1 MKYLAKKLFT
11 LIITLFIVS
20 LLAFLAFQIIPGN
33 AAVLRLGTSGTP
45 EQVEQLKQE
54 MGLDRPIIIQYGDW
68 LGSFLSGD
76 MGISYTYNMPVEDMI
91 AEKLPSTATL
101 VLLGCLL
108 MIGLSIPIGIF
119 TARHAGGV
127 VDRIMTVL
135 NQILMS
141 IPPVFVGILFSFV
154 FGITLRV
161 FVPGNF
167 VSYEESLTKF
177 LLFMF
182 FPALSIALS
191 RVAMT
196 VKLLR
201 ASLLDEMDKNY
212 IRTAFSRGH
221 SRDTALRKHAL
232 RNSLVPVI
240 VFMAVSAAEMVAAG
254 IIIEQVFAIP
264 GIGRLLIASI
274 GTYDFPVVQAIVL
287 ILAAWVV
294 VVNFIADILSQYI
307 DPRVR
312 LGE

>member
-33 AAVLRLGTSGTP
+33 AAILRLGTSGTP
-45 EQVEQLKQE
+45 EQVERLKEE
-54 MGLDRPIIIQYGDW
+54 MGLNRPVVVQYGDW
-68 LGSFLSGD
+68 LGSFLTGD
-76 MGISYTYNMPVEDMI
+76 MGISYTYNMPVEEMI
-91 AEKLPSTATL
+91 VEKLPSTVAL
-101 VLLGCLL
+101 VLLGCFL
-108 MIGLSIPIGIF
+108 MVALSIPIGIF
-119 TARHAGGV
+119 TARHAGGM

-161 FVPGNF
+161 FIPGDFVSCEENF
-167 VSYEESLTKF
+167 VQF
-177 LLFMF
+177 LVFMF

-201 ASLLDEMDKNY
+201 SSLLDEMDKNY

-312 LGE
+312 LG

>member
-33 AAVLRLGTSGTP
+33 AALLRLGTSGTP

-54 MGLDRPIIIQYGDW
+54 MGLNRPIIVQYGDW

-91 AEKLPSTATL
+91 AEKLPSTAAL

-161 FVPGNF
+161 FIPGNF
-167 VSYEESLTKF
+167 VSYEESFTQF

>member
-1 MKYLAKKLFT
+1 MKYIAKKLFT

-33 AAVLRLGTSGTP
+33 AAVLRLGTNGTP
-45 EQVEQLKQE
+45 EQVEQIKE
-54 MGLDRPIIIQYGDW
+54 DMGLNRPIVIQYGDW
-68 LGSFLSGD
+68 LLSFLSGD
-76 MGISYTYNMPVEDMI
+76 MGVSYTYNMPVEEMI
-91 AEKLPSTATL
+91 AEKLPSTLAL
-101 VLLGCLL
+101 VLMGCFF
-108 MIGLSIPIGIF
+108 MVALSIPIGIF
-119 TARHAGGV
+119 TARYAGGM

-141 IPPVFVGILFSFV
+141 IPPVFVGILVSFV

-161 FVPGNF
+161 FTPGDF
-167 VSYEESLTKF
+167 VSYDENLPRF
-177 LLFMF
+177 LLFMM

-201 ASLLDEMDKNY
+201 SSLLDEMDKNY

-221 SRDTALRKHAL
+221 SRDTALKKHAL

-287 ILAAWVV
+287 ILATWVV

-312 LGE
+312 LG

>member
-91 AEKLPSTATL
+91 AEKLPSTAAL

-135 NQILMS
+135 NQMLMS

-167 VSYEESLTKF
+167 VSYEESFTQF

-294 VVNFIADILSQYI
+294 VVNFVADILSQYI

>member
-1 MKYLAKKLFT
+1 MKYIAKKLFT

-33 AAVLRLGTSGTP
+33 AAVLRLGTNGTP
-45 EQVEQLKQE
+45 EQVEQLKE
-54 MGLDRPIIIQYGDW
+54 DMGLNRPIVIQYGDW

-76 MGISYTYNMPVEDMI
+76 MGVSYTYNMPVEEMI
-91 AEKLPSTATL
+91 AEKLPSTLAL
-101 VLLGCLL
+101 VLMGCFF
-108 MIGLSIPIGIF
+108 MVALSIPIGIF
-119 TARHAGGV
+119 TARHAGGMI
-127 VDRIMTVL
+127 DRIMTVL
-135 NQILMS
+135 NQMLMS
-141 IPPVFVGILFSFV
+141 IPPVFVGILVSFV

-161 FVPGNF
+161 FTPGDF
-167 VSYEESLTKF
+167 VSYDENLPRF
-177 LLFMF
+177 LLFMI

-201 ASLLDEMDKNY
+201 SSLLDEMDKNY

-221 SRDTALRKHAL
+221 SRDTALKKHAL

-287 ILAAWVV
+287 ILATWVV

-312 LGE
+312 LG

>member
-1 MKYLAKKLFT
+1 MKYIAKKLFT

-33 AAVLRLGTSGTP
+33 AAVLRLGTNGTP
-45 EQVEQLKQE
+45 QQVEQLKEE
-54 MGLDRPIIIQYGDW
+54 MGLNRPIAIQYGDW

-76 MGISYTYNMPVEDMI
+76 MGVSYTYNMPVEDMI
-91 AEKLPSTATL
+91 AEKLPSTVAL

-108 MIGLSIPIGIF
+108 MVVLSIPIGIF

-127 VDRIMTVL
+127 VDRVMTVL
-135 NQILMS
+135 NQVLMS

-161 FVPGNF
+161 FIPGDF
-167 VSYEESLTKF
+167 VSWDENITQF
-177 LLFMF
+177 LVFMF

-201 ASLLDEMDKNY
+201 SSLLDEMDKNY

-221 SRDTALRKHAL
+221 SRDTALRQHAL
-232 RNSLVPVI
+232 RNSLVPVV

-287 ILAAWVV
+287 ILATWVV
-294 VVNFIADILSQYI
+294 VVNFLADILSQYI

-312 LGE
+312 LG